1 MRHCAIFSLLKNLYN
16 SREEH
21 DTPNCESTRTTNRSH
36 RAIFKT
42 RGFRDHAKT
51 DDEAYNM
58 QDAARA
64 IEKELNAA
72 GFNLR

>member
-1 MRHCAIFSLLKNLYN
+1 
-16 SREEH
+16 
-21 DTPNCESTRTTNRSH
+21 
-36 RAIFKT
+36 
-42 RGFRDHAKT
+42 
-51 DDEAYNM
+51 M